1 MEEKK
6 LTTQEMLK
14 RIQESSWEGKG
25 TVSEASTADAIE
37 QAYFQMMHAEE
48 QKTTKSLDKR
58 ISEGRKRTGQGR
70 IENVTYVQK
79 GMNR

>member
-6 LTTQEMLK
+6 LTTQEMVK
-14 RIQESSWEGKG
+14 KIQESNWEGKG
-25 TVSEASTADAIE
+25 TVSEASTADEIE

-48 QKTTKSLDKR
+48 QKATKSLDKR
-58 ISEGRKRTGQGR
+58 ISEGRKRIEQCR
-70 IENVTYVQK
+70 IENVIYEQK